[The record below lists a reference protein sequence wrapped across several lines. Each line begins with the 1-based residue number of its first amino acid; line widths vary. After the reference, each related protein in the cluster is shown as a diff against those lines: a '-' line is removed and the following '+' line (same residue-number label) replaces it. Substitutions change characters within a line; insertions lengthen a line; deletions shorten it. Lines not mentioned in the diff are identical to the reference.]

1 MTAPR
6 PVPQAPFDPTWG
18 VEVVRPALPV
28 VARAGALLLTPALLL
43 VVVVVLAAGPAWGGL
58 ALLLGVGA
66 TGAWVLGQ
74 GWLTIRSC
82 GARRLSPGEHPRLAG
97 LVSSLVKQLG
107 LAGVDAAVAPGGE
120 PAAWLCPVGGRA
132 VLVCS
137 ESLLERFTLTEV
149 EAVVAS
155 LLVRRRDYGGLV
167 PLMQAALGP
176 AAGSHGGMTP
186 ADDVRALSVTRY
198 PPALA
203 SALLRASPVRGR
215 TAAFTFAPASPVTPE
230 VRAAEIRDL

>member
-6 PVPQAPFDPTWG
+6 PVSQAPFDPTWG
-18 VEVVRPALPV
+18 VEVARPALAD
-28 VARAGALLLTPALLL
+28 VARAAALLLAPALLL
-43 VVVVVLAAGPAWGGL
+43 AVVVALPAGPAWGGL

-74 GWLTIRSC
+74 GWLTIRSLR
-82 GARRLSPGEHPRLAG
+82 ARRPRPGEHPRLAG
-97 LVSSLVKQLG
+97 MVSSLGKQLG
-107 LAGVDAAVAPGGE
+107 LAGVDTAVAPGAE
-120 PAAWLCPVGGRA
+120 AAALLCPMGSRA

-137 ESLLERFTLTEV
+137 EGLLERFTRTEV

-167 PLMQAALGP
+167 PLMSAALGP
-176 AAGSHGGMTP
+176 VAGSLGGVTP

-203 SALLRASPVRGR
+203 SALLQASPVRGR
-215 TAAFTFAPASPVTPE
+215 PAAFAFAPAGPASPE
-230 VRAAEIRDL
+230 VRAAQIRDL